1 MQDLKYQEMTRSLTR
16 KLQEFDRVLS
26 SLKPIERHL
35 LAAHIDDLNNT
46 VRVGFTRTLLFTMAL
61 LPPAR

>member
-46 VRVGFTRTLLFTMAL
+46 PTWLGER
-61 LPPAR
+61 